1 MELRSTD
8 VRALYYPFLLCRSV
22 LMLAGQ
28 AELWHQTQWNLSSL
42 STSPF
47 SQPRNELEVGAK
59 NLTLEICIK
68 NFSLLS
74 IPRPTPPPPFILSL
88 RFCRFDAQVLPF
100 HILPTLSNSL
110 LTYQPLPLMEQGRGG
125 LCSRISQQ
133 IPWVKGSQ
141 GNWLI
146 FLNIVFYHVNLQLY
160 FLPRDLN

>member
-8 VRALYYPFLLCRSV
+8 VRALYYPFLLCRPV

-28 AELWHQTQWNLSSL
+28 AELWYQTLWNLSSL
-42 STSPF
+42 STSHF
-47 SQPRNELEVGAK
+47 SQPRNELEVAAK

-74 IPRPTPPPPFILSL
+74 IPRPTPSPFILSL
-88 RFCRFDAQVLPF
+88 RFCRFDTQVLPF

-110 LTYQPLPLMEQGRGG
+110 LNYQPLLLMEQGRGG

-146 FLNIVFYHVNLQLY
+146 FLKIVFYHVNLQLY
-160 FLPRDLN
+160 FLPRDLY